1 MAELTGQLCVSF
13 RLSDSEC
20 LPGDL
25 SVVILADRSSAQIH
39 HGTEEET
46 PLPRCFPSPTKENE
60 CAHCALQQR
69 HQRSI
74 PRATEVADAPLVG
87 HSLSPFGPADVGA
100 GSISTPRVK
109 RCLSRAVRFA
119 ITRIS
124 VNVHRCFC
132 GAGLPGTRFPSSS
145 SLPMICP

>member
-46 PLPRCFPSPTKENE
+46 PL
-60 CAHCALQQR
+60 LL
-69 HQRSI
+69 
-74 PRATEVADAPLVG
+74 VA
-87 HSLSPFGPADVGA
+87 F
-100 GSISTPRVK
+100 
-109 RCLSRAVRFA
+109 
-119 ITRIS
+119 
-124 VNVHRCFC
+124 
-132 GAGLPGTRFPSSS
+132 
-145 SLPMICP
+145 

>member
-69 HQRSI
+69 HQQVTQLRFQDIVEELLGRRLHRIRTACIHGSFAFVNRS
-74 PRATEVADAPLVG
+74 
-87 HSLSPFGPADVGA
+87 
-100 GSISTPRVK
+100 
-109 RCLSRAVRFA
+109 
-119 ITRIS
+119 
-124 VNVHRCFC
+124 
-132 GAGLPGTRFPSSS
+132 FPDH
-145 SLPMICP
+145 